1 MAAGTADDLESI
13 ACTFLCSTYAGR
25 EYWDSPLER
34 RIDAYLRNLH
44 REDILN
50 DGAAYGD
57 LIEHVMA
64 NIARARRDGKLSRDR

>member
-13 ACTFLCSTYAGR
+13 AWTFLCSTYAGR

-34 RIDAYLRNLH
+34 RIDAYLRNLQ

-64 NIARARRDGKLSRDR
+64 NIARARRDGKLSRNP